1 MQGDVFF
8 DSFSRGRYSTDASIY
23 QIQPIGVVVPE
34 TEADVEIAVQIA
46 ADQGIPVLPRGAGT
60 SQTGQAIGEALM
72 IDTTKY
78 LRNILDFDAEN
89 KTVCV

>member
-1 MQGDVFF
+1 MANNNNSPLATRLRQEMQGDVFF

-46 ADQGIPVLPRGAGT
+46 AD
-60 SQTGQAIGEALM
+60 
-72 IDTTKY
+72 
-78 LRNILDFDAEN
+78 
-89 KTVCV
+89 